1 MNRMSPVLDRQKALG
16 GLLGMSTARPF
27 DGLRHAAAAL
37 LALVVWAMPLHA
49 EAAPGLPS
57 KNVAWVAAAGDAD
70 VERVFAQARRE
81 RKPLLLYWGATWCP
95 PCNQLKATL
104 FNRADFAEQSRH
116 FVAVHVDGD
125 RPGAQKLGARF
136 AVRGYPTVILFDPQ
150 GAEITRLPGEANP
163 EQVMNLLRVGLA
175 GGRPIKQVLADA
187 RAGRVTSENEWRM
200 LAFYSWATD
209 EERLVPAKDRATLLA
224 ELARRSA
231 MAVDGSTKPAA
242 DADTTTRLWL
252 KALAESDDGKG
263 LRPDAAMADRVQR
276 VLTDPAQMRRHA
288 DVFMG
293 RGAASMVSL
302 LTPED
307 SPQRVSERAV
317 FDAALARL
325 QADTSLSRADRL
337 DALIARIELARLD
350 QAKETT
356 QPKMPES
363 LQREARDITATFD
376 RDISD
381 GYERQAVITSAAF
394 ALGQAGLWSDSNTL
408 LHTNLARSH
417 SPYYLMSQLA
427 SNARKL
433 GRTDEALRW
442 SRQAFERSEGPA
454 TRLQWGSSYLVALV
468 DLAPADGARIESL
481 AAQLL
486 DEAAQDKA
494 SFHERSAR
502 SLQRVGAKL
511 QAWNKGG
518 AHDAAMKRLRARL
531 ASICTTVNAAD
542 GQRKTC
548 EGLLNAK
555 S

>member
-1 MNRMSPVLDRQKALG
+1 MNRLSRVLDRQPPSPSLP
-16 GLLGMSTARPF
+16 SRSIT
-27 DGLRHAAAAL
+27 DSGLRVAAAAL
-37 LALVVWAMPLHA
+37 LALIVCTLPLRTL
-49 EAAPGLPS
+49 AAPGLPS
-57 KNVAWVAAAGDAD
+57 KNVAWVAAAVDAD

-116 FVAVHVDGD
+116 FVAVHIDGD
-125 RPGAQKLGARF
+125 RPGAQRLGARF
-136 AVRGYPTVILFDPQ
+136 AVRGYPTVILFDPE

-187 RAGRVTSENEWRM
+187 RAGRGTSENEWRM

-209 EERLVPAKDRATLLA
+209 EERLVPTKERAALLA
-224 ELARRSA
+224 ELARRSSGA
-231 MAVDGSTKPAA
+231 AGGSTKPTA

-252 KALAESDDGKG
+252 KALAESDEGKG
-263 LRPDAAMADRVQR
+263 LRPDAAVADRVQR
-276 VLTDPAQMRRHA
+276 VLADPAQMRRHA
-288 DVFMG
+288 DVFVG
-293 RGAASMVSL
+293 RGAASMLSL

-307 SPQRVSERAV
+307 SPRRASEREV

-350 QAKETT
+350 QAKEESR
-356 QPKMPES
+356 PKMPEA
-363 LQREARDITATFD
+363 LLREVREVTTNFD

-381 GYERQAVITSAAF
+381 GYERQAVITSAAY
-394 ALGQAGLWSDSNTL
+394 ALGQAGLWSDSDAL
-408 LHTNLARSH
+408 LHINLARSH

-454 TRLQWGSSYLVALV
+454 TRLQWGSSYLAALV
-468 DLAPADGARIESL
+468 DLAPADGVRIEGL
-481 AAQLL
+481 VTQLL
-486 DEAAQDKA
+486 SEAAQDKA

-511 QAWNKGG
+511 QAWNKSG
-518 AHDAAMKRLRARL
+518 ANEAAMKRLRARL
-531 ASICTTVNAAD
+531 ASVCTTVNAAD

-548 EGLLNAK
+548 EGLLDAK
-555 S
+555 G